1 MKNSLIF
8 ALSLAFLSGLASS
21 TTIMEVSLDN
31 DILNSEAVI
40 TSQIISGKCLL
51 ANCKESKPNIR
62 YKVYEIRCIEAI
74 SGQCPPKS
82 KFRSA
87 SELKVGATYIQ
98 LVYPDSDGLPAIFQ
112 SIELQNDNKEV
123 IFRGYKRALQNITLY
138 KRVSNSEPRTVNYYY
153 RYSDFVS
160 AIKSIR
166 NDPRFKN

>member
-1 MKNSLIF
+1 MKSGLIL
-8 ALSLAFLSGLASS
+8 ALSLTLFSGLASS
-21 TTIMEVSLDN
+21 TSIVEISLGN

-51 ANCKESKPNIR
+51 TNCKESKPRVR
-62 YKVYEIRCIEAI
+62 YKEYEIRCLEAI

-87 SELKVGATYIQ
+87 SELKIGATYIQ
-98 LVYPDSDGLPAIFQ
+98 LIFPDKDGLPAIFQ

-123 IFRGYKRALQNITLY
+123 AFKGARHRLSDITLY
-138 KRVSNSEPRTVNYYY
+138 KRVSDSEPVTVNYYY

-160 AIKSIR
+160 AVKSIK